1 MNKTSVQNEFNSKD
15 KIDNLLKVA
24 AYLNMIKIAKEELT
38 NKIPKQQINRLE
50 NFLVRN
56 LTDLDDEIGR
66 YFARLYD
73 CSMIVYGR
81 HIDKDSEHMK
91 EVMHKIKEYM
101 NQSIDDYFND
111 VIELKDIKETEEEQK

>member
-1 MNKTSVQNEFNSKD
+1 MNQKD

-24 AYLNMIKIAKEELT
+24 AYLNLIKIAKEELT

-66 YFARLYD
+66 YFDRLYD

-81 HIDKDSEHMK
+81 PIDKDGEHMK

>member
-1 MNKTSVQNEFNSKD
+1 MIQKD

-24 AYLNMIKIAKEELT
+24 AYLNMIKIAKGELT

-81 HIDKDSEHMK
+81 PIDKDSEHMK
-91 EVMHKIKEYM
+91 EVMHKIKKYM